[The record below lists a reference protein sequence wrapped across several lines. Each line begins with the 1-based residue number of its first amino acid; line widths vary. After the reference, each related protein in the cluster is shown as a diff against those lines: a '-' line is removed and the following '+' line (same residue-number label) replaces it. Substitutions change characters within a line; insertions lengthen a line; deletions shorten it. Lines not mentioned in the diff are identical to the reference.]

1 MLRHAE
7 EDLDDVSCED
17 NGWDELFWSAV
28 DMDAL
33 SEHWMDEDR
42 EMNVDSSK
50 EVDAYSSDD
59 DIPSF
64 DFGVL

>member
-1 MLRHAE
+1 MSKC
-7 EDLDDVSCED
+7 D
-17 NGWDELFWSAV
+17 GDELFWNAV

-33 SEHWMDEDR
+33 TEHWMDEDR
-42 EMNVDSSK
+42 EMNVDSSN

-64 DFGVL
+64 YFGVL